1 MRELLV
7 EISKTSII
15 VSIPLHEASTNGHSE
30 VANVL
35 VVAAGAKVNK
45 TNRYCDISLH
55 KASLSDHMK

>member
-35 VVAAGAKVNK
+35 VVAGAKVNK
-45 TNRYCDISLH
+45 TNRYRDISLH
-55 KASLSDHMK
+55 KASFYDHMK